1 MSKVV
6 IFYNNF
12 NSSKTFS
19 IFFCYF
25 FIKVVMREYNI
36 IIFLNN
42 ENMST
47 QAFISVNYKDNY
59 FENKISTTNKRLK

>member
-1 MSKVV
+1 
-6 IFYNNF
+6 
-12 NSSKTFS
+12 
-19 IFFCYF
+19 
-25 FIKVVMREYNI
+25 MREYNI